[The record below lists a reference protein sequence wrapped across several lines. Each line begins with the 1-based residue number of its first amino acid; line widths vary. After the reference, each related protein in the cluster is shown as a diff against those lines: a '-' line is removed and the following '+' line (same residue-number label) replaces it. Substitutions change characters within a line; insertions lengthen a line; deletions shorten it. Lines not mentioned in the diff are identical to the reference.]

1 MGVDWTFFV
10 LWNECDCPAH
20 SMFRGVNHAKTNF
33 SVTSAY
39 SSQTQPTITARLNFQ
54 VTASFRVM
62 LLWSIWPASSL
73 FCRAEQ
79 LWQQTMGQIIYRLEM
94 WNVKAQLLECTILVL
109 LCFRWK
115 IRARRA
121 LSSVHQVEADGTN
134 IPQVG
139 GKSECPA
146 SWMYNS
152 SVVTFQVDIKRWE
165 ITEQWQMG
173 QIFYRLEK
181 KVKAQTSSSAV
192 TLQVGIKVKP
202 SFINVKFSWV

>member
-1 MGVDWTFFV
+1 
-10 LWNECDCPAH
+10 
-20 SMFRGVNHAKTNF
+20 
-33 SVTSAY
+33 
-39 SSQTQPTITARLNFQ
+39 
-54 VTASFRVM
+54 
-62 LLWSIWPASSL
+62 
-73 FCRAEQ
+73 
-79 LWQQTMGQIIYRLEM
+79 MGQIIYRLEM

-109 LCFRWK
+109 LRFRWK

-121 LSSVHQVEADGTN
+121 LSTEHRAEQLWQQTMGQITEHWAQSRAVMAADDGTN
-134 IPQVG
+134 HLQVG
-139 GKSECPA
+139 NVKCESPA